1 MYAWRRAIVVY
12 SYPACEAVYLHSPDV
27 MLKSW
32 KILGELVAF
41 YIRRP
46 NKCKSVVCDI
56 TAAAA

>member
-12 SYPACEAVYLHSPDV
+12 SPDV